1 MAEPI
6 LSPDGLME
14 LKDGKWVHRNATI
27 IEGHRVQD
35 SVIMGDINTNVTH
48 NHSTSVHNTVIQDSE
63 RLIRSHLNTMIDALV
78 EERDQDAKKIFES
91 AKQIDY
97 DFAIK
102 LHNEEY
108 VDKIVE
114 ALYLSAKNYCS
125 ATLADLYK
133 RNETKAAYIYR
144 FNHNWRI
151 GYNKLNRVLSWN
163 PIHLPTLFLIAEMYT
178 KGTIGGAYMN
188 EQLIKTYKKILSI
201 DPRNTLAQRNLD
213 RIMRYKKRNT
223 LIRIIL
229 FVTVIPFYILFALF
243 GQ

>member
-14 LKDGKWVHRNATI
+14 LTDGKWVNRDATI

-63 RLIRSHLNTMIDALV
+63 RLIRSHLNTMVDALV
-78 EERDQDAKKIFES
+78 EDRDQDAKKIFES

-108 VDKIVE
+108 VDKIVGV
-114 ALYLSAKNYCS
+114 LYISAKNYCLS
-125 ATLADLYK
+125 TLADSYT
-133 RNETKAAYIYR
+133 RTETRAVYLHR

-151 GYNKLNRVLSWN
+151 GFNKLDRVLRWN
-163 PIHLPTLFLIAEMYT
+163 PIHLPTLFLITDMYNKST
-178 KGTIGGAYMN
+178 FGGGYRN
-188 EQLIKTYKKILSI
+188 EQLIKIYNKILLI
-201 DPRNTLAQRNLD
+201 DPRNTLAQNSLD
-213 RIMRYKKRNT
+213 RIIWKKKRNT
-223 LIRIIL
+223 
-229 FVTVIPFYILFALF
+229 VIKISYAFIGTALF
-243 GQ
+243 MTYIFTS

>member
-114 ALYLSAKNYCS
+114 ALYLSANNFCRS
-125 ATLADLYK
+125 FLGYK
-133 RNETKAAYIYR
+133 YTRAETRAAYLYR
-144 FNHNWRI
+144 FNYNWRI
-151 GYNKLNRVLSWN
+151 GYNKLNRVLRWN
-163 PIHLPTLFLIAEMYT
+163 PIHLPTLFFITEMYNKSHGIT
-178 KGTIGGAYMN
+178 GKYRD
-188 EQLIKTYKKILSI
+188 EQLIKIYNKILLI
-201 DPRNTLAQRNLD
+201 DPRNTLAQHSLD

-223 LIRIIL
+223 LIKIIL
-229 FVTVIPFYILFALF
+229 FVTVIPFFF
-243 GQ
+243 WVVS